1 MDSKLNTLKKEIQ
14 SLADQNK
21 AKIFQKFF
29 KMGTGEYGEGDV
41 FIGVTVPVLR
51 NIASLYKNLDFFDLE
66 ILIKSKIHE
75 ERFTSLLILINKFN
89 NFPENQ
95 KLCFD
100 FYLNHIKNVNNWDLV
115 DLSAP
120 RILGAFLLDKSSNQ
134 RKLLYQFAYSENLWK
149 RRISIVSTLAFIK
162 NNDFKDAINISKIL
176 LDDREDLIQKAVGW
190 VLREIGKK
198 DRNLELEFIKENYN
212 KISRTTLRSSIEKF
226 QENTRQDLLK
236 GIF

>member
-1 MDSKLNTLKKEIQ
+1 M
-14 SLADQNK
+14 
-21 AKIFQKFF
+21 
-29 KMGTGEYGEGDV
+29 
-41 FIGVTVPVLR
+41 
-51 NIASLYKNLDFFDLE
+51 
-66 ILIKSKIHE
+66 
-75 ERFTSLLILINKFN
+75 
-89 NFPENQ
+89 
-95 KLCFD
+95 
-100 FYLNHIKNVNNWDLV
+100 
-115 DLSAP
+115 
-120 RILGAFLLDKSSNQ
+120 
-134 RKLLYQFAYSENLWK
+134 YQFAYSENLWK

-176 LDDREDLIQKAVGW
+176 LDGREDLIQKAVGW